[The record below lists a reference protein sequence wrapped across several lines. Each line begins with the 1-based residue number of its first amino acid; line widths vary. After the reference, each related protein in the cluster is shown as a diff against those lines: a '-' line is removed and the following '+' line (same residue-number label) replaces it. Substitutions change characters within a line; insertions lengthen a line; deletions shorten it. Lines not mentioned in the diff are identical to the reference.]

1 MITVDYSIQ
10 ATKKLLGDQA
20 KAMAKASKKG
30 EAQVNITLMC
40 FVFDV
45 VFPSFS
51 FSPPFSFSLFLPP
64 SFSLPSFSL
73 SSPFSFSLFLP
84 LSFYLPFSLSLSLL
98 PPLFQVKELEAAHKA
113 QLDDLTKSQ
122 KDQIKS
128 SERQSKMEASC
139 IPDCAFY

>member
-30 EAQVNITLMC
+30 EAQVNKTLMC
-40 FVFDV
+40 FVFHD

-51 FSPPFSFSLFLPP
+51 LSPPFSFSLFLPP

-73 SSPFSFSLFLP
+73 SPPFSLSLSSFLS
-84 LSFYLPFSLSLSLL
+84 LSTSLSLSLSLL

-113 QLDDLTKSQ
+113 QLDDLAKSQ

-139 IPDCAFY
+139 IPNCTFY

>member
-30 EAQVNITLMC
+30 EAQVNKTLMC
-40 FVFDV
+40 FVFYD

-51 FSPPFSFSLFLPP
+51 PFLFLSLPSSLFLPP
-64 SFSLPSFSL
+64 F
-73 SSPFSFSLFLP
+73 
-84 LSFYLPFSLSLSLL
+84 FSLSLSLL

>member
-30 EAQVNITLMC
+30 EAQVNKTLMC
-40 FVFDV
+40 FVFYD

-51 FSPPFSFSLFLPP
+51 PFLSLPFS
-64 SFSLPSFSL
+64 
-73 SSPFSFSLFLP
+73 
-84 LSFYLPFSLSLSLL
+84 LPFSLSLSLL

-113 QLDDLTKSQ
+113 QLDDLAKSQ

-139 IPDCAFY
+139 IPNCTFY